1 MKTGDVAGAREEF
14 ERCRELG
21 DGTAE
26 GEECRRS
33 LSLLE

>member
-1 MKTGDVAGAREEF
+1 VAAARASF
-14 ERCRELG
+14 ERCSQVG
-21 DGTAE
+21 SGTAE